1 MRLTMGYNKGGPVR
15 VWSLC
20 MDCNVHS
27 MAGPSDQWEGCT
39 QNEHTY
45 SINNIY
51 IYTHIHNTTILSICS
66 WIKGIVQ
73 SQYLVCNKFNGLTC
87 LDDTIP
93 LIGMITTLQHY
104 SSCNGKSG

>member
-51 IYTHIHNTTILSICS
+51 IHTHTQHDYFEHMFMD
-66 WIKGIVQ
+66 KGHCAESV
-73 SQYLVCNKFNGLTC
+73 
-87 LDDTIP
+87 P
-93 LIGMITTLQHY
+93 RLQQI
-104 SSCNGKSG
+104 